1 MSHEPDL
8 ARLAGTLAS
17 AGLRFADAEQ
27 ELAIRLLRLL
37 AEGQPVPVAR
47 LAQAAGLREEQ
58 VAWTLEGW
66 PGVFREERGAV
77 IGFMG
82 LTVVEMGD
90 HRLHLDGRVVSAW
103 CAWDTLFLP
112 ELLGETARV
121 ASRCAGTGQAISLT
135 VGPEGVRDL
144 SAAEAVVSF
153 LVPET
158 CFDSDVIQRF
168 CHFVHFFASADA
180 SATWTAEHDGTFLL
194 SVDDAFQ
201 LGRLTNRAAFGA
213 ALETQRAA

>member
-1 MSHEPDL
+1 MSHGPDL

-90 HRLHLDGRVVSAW
+90 HRLHLDGRVVCAW